1 MSSEPPVPT
10 KEEVLQ
16 EQFGVSDTLEAL
28 NIWRER
34 EHIYASPTKEMGNVM
49 DIGLFPYHAP
59 GPLPAPIPTV
69 SEIASVAAASHNL
82 NGSSSGDTLHI
93 GPYRVE
99 VAVQPLLLR
108 EAATMIYLNQ
118 RSDIAPKVYAAFESR
133 EVDTLRIGWGCI
145 SYYYLI
151 TEFFEAERLS
161 SFLDTLDK
169 VQDRAVLE
177 KIGDLLGTTVKKLRS
192 IQPDDPN
199 HFGGLYGQA
208 YRTCNAFRFSK
219 GPDYENYGPFD
230 NYETT
235 VDRLIWASMVT
246 QAMSSNEGWRDYE
259 RVLFRD
265 ARRILLD
272 SATEEDRKPVLTF
285 FLFMECNIL
294 VQLVRDEEGKIID
307 VKKISF
313 ARWEP
318 LGWMP
323 SWYDVAYFQRE
334 AKIVHLEKWA
344 PLMQKVLD
352 QIKLANMELADFYDR
367 GLTDMVFPLDVS

>member
-1 MSSEPPVPT
+1 MEMTVDRQA
-10 KEEVLQ
+10 LCC
-16 EQFGVSDTLEAL
+16 VSL
-28 NIWRER
+28 
-34 EHIYASPTKEMGNVM
+34 P
-49 DIGLFPYHAP
+49 FPSQHAP
-59 GPLPAPIPTV
+59 IELFAPVKAEPLAASTRAILTDV
-69 SEIASVAAASHNL
+69 VAATKVVAAVLGAHAASQWHTMSKHNSTHARVQDGHGAHGAWLVCHVKLQIVAEIAVGRWVICIKDNL
-82 NGSSSGDTLHI
+82 
-93 GPYRVE
+93 
-99 VAVQPLLLR
+99 
-108 EAATMIYLNQ
+108 
-118 RSDIAPKVYAAFESR
+118 
-133 EVDTLRIGWGCI
+133 
-145 SYYYLI
+145 LI
-151 TEFFEAERLS
+151 T
-161 SFLDTLDK
+161 
-169 VQDRAVLE
+169 QDRAVLE

-246 QAMSSNEGWRDYE
+246 QAMSSNAEWRDYE